1 MFDDSQ
7 RKSCPRGNI
16 KKAITRLHQ
25 DKIDWRDC
33 STPSPNCW
41 FDGNFIWKMAILL
54 CSPLRFI
61 LKNLNLKTKEREKQ
75 KKKAIGKSTCKTRSP
90 NKCKKKQLENA
101 KKKQTKK
108 QMQKKSNWKK
118 QKKKAKKSKQKA
130 KTWFSFFLHFFRK
143 TMQKKSKN
151 KAKKKQ
157 QKSNLFF
164 AFSVAFFL
172 LFVFAFFLLF
182 SEVRFPGVHFWFAY
196 LLLYFCIFFK
206 RLIYRIKLDPDRI
219 TILLMEEIRGSPVG
233 VGSFSHYLQGL
244 IHPRWCRISSINS
257 SILHF
262 SRDQDPPLWHFIV
275 LVCSYIPYHG
285 LFMIPSIVKVV
296 IPYITKPTGGFSR
309 SLLILLANNAKPP
322 MLSPHLWKRSL
333 RVAANGRMVVSPRSS
348 KPVDQSLKI
357 QVLLMEEILHQLV
370 CSFSHCLQG
379 FIHPRWC
386 RISSINSMF

>member
-1 MFDDSQ
+1 
-7 RKSCPRGNI
+7 
-16 KKAITRLHQ
+16 
-25 DKIDWRDC
+25 
-33 STPSPNCW
+33 
-41 FDGNFIWKMAILL
+41 MAILL

-61 LKNLNLKTKEREKQ
+61 LKNLNLKKKEREKQ

-118 QKKKAKKSKQKA
+118 QKKSKQKA

-172 LFVFAFFLLF
+172 RFVFAFFLLF

-262 SRDQDPPLWHFIV
+262 SRDQDQPL
-275 LVCSYIPYHG
+275 
-285 LFMIPSIVKVV
+285 
-296 IPYITKPTGGFSR
+296 
-309 SLLILLANNAKPP
+309 
-322 MLSPHLWKRSL
+322 
-333 RVAANGRMVVSPRSS
+333 
-348 KPVDQSLKI
+348 
-357 QVLLMEEILHQLV
+357 
-370 CSFSHCLQG
+370 
-379 FIHPRWC
+379 
-386 RISSINSMF
+386 

>member
-1 MFDDSQ
+1 MQ
-7 RKSCPRGNI
+7 
-16 KKAITRLHQ
+16 
-25 DKIDWRDC
+25 
-33 STPSPNCW
+33 
-41 FDGNFIWKMAILL
+41 
-54 CSPLRFI
+54 
-61 LKNLNLKTKEREKQ
+61 
-75 KKKAIGKSTCKTRSP
+75 KKAIGKCK
-90 NKCKKKQLENA
+90 

-108 QMQKKSNWKK
+108 QMQKKAIGKSKKKANKK
-118 QKKKAKKSKQKA
+118 QKHGFPFFCIFFGKQCKKKAKIKQKQSNKKA
-130 KTWFSFFLHFFRK
+130 TCSLHF
-143 TMQKKSKN
+143 
-151 KAKKKQ
+151 
-157 QKSNLFF
+157 LLL
-164 AFSVAFFL
+164 FL

-322 MLSPHLWKRSL
+322 VLSPHLWKRSL